1 MGKSQANGDPS
12 PEVSDSDMMDFLNM
26 DGDGEDDCDS
36 PKKDSTIGE
45 RRPSVDVDVDQS
57 VMDVDF
63 EGLLSVV
70 DEGKEQSSAM
80 DVELEGTLSVE
91 DVDFTGT
98 PVPADFNVASLER
111 FCKEAS
117 RSFFSKNGLVS
128 HQINSYNDF
137 VSQGLQEL
145 IDSIGEIT
153 VEPDYNPSNKD
164 DGAWKHAT
172 IKFGKVT
179 FEQPVFMVEN
189 SDLDVQDLKLKP
201 RHARLQKMTY
211 SSRINVEMTVQV
223 RMLPI
228 SPVHVSYQVK
238 Q

>member
-12 PEVSDSDMMDFLNM
+12 PDVSDSDMMDFLNM

-98 PVPADFNVASLER
+98 PGPVDFNVASLER
-111 FCKEAS
+111 FCKEATRAFIS
-117 RSFFSKNGLVS
+117 ENGLVS
-128 HQINSYNDF
+128 HQINSFNDF
-137 VSQGLQEL
+137 VSHGLQEL

-153 VEPDYNPSNKD
+153 VEPDYDPSNKD
-164 DGAWKHAT
+164 GAWKYASV
-172 IKFGKVT
+172 KFCKVT
-179 FEQPVFMVEN
+179 LEEPVFMVEN
-189 SDLDVQDLKLKP
+189 SDLAVQDLKLKP

-211 SSRINVEMTVQV
+211 SSRMNVEMTVQV

-238 Q
+238 H